1 MPTQSAPAG
10 YEWKHVKLPRER
22 VVRIG
27 GRVDVMFLTADMT
40 EAVLAVC
47 VPQGEKGAAI
57 APRKPGALI

>member
-1 MPTQSAPAG
+1 MNAQSAPVG

-27 GRVDVMFLTADMT
+27 GRVDVMFLTSDMT

-47 VPQGEKGAAI
+47 VPEGEKGAELAKK
-57 APRKPGALI
+57 RKAV